1 MKKRFL
7 SIALVITL
15 CGSMLTT
22 SCIGSFTLTN
32 KLLSWNK
39 QVGDKFVNELVFFL
53 FWFPLPV
60 YEVAALADLF
70 VI

>member
-1 MKKRFL
+1 MKKRFI

-22 SCIGSFTLTN
+22 SCIGSFTLTI

-39 QVGDKFVNELVFFL
+39 QVCDNFVYELVFFL
-53 FWFPLPV
+53 F
-60 YEVAALADLF
+60 
-70 VI
+70 